1 MALLPSPTIL
11 VVDDREANLYL
22 KRRLLERAGFRL
34 LEAHSGYEALAVAA
48 AHKPALIVLDVKLP
62 DLSGFEVCQR
72 IKRDPALCSILVLQF
87 SAALIS
93 SEDKV
98 RALEGGADG
107 YLIEPVAPE
116 ELLATIR
123 ALLRLHGAEAALQA
137 LNAQLEAR
145 IETRTAEL
153 RQLAAEIV
161 LAEQKERERIAQLL
175 HDDLQQLLYGLQIQ
189 LNLLH
194 TDVLASAAP
203 RLVTAFQES
212 DTLISTIIQLTRQL
226 TVDLSPPVLQ
236 SEGLVEMLHW
246 LGNHMHQ
253 MYGLTVAVEADIQPQ
268 LYSSE
273 LRIFLFQLVRELLFN
288 VVKHAGVTQ
297 AQVKVQSVGDQ
308 LAVQVS
314 DQGQG
319 FDVSSTLAAP
329 HAGGYGLRSIQHRLT
344 LFDGQLVLDSQPGVG
359 THVTIL
365 LPRHPPSLRG

>member
-22 KRRLLERAGFRL
+22 KRRLLERAGFTL

-72 IKRDPALCSILVLQF
+72 IKADPALCSTLVLQF

-98 RALEGGADG
+98 RALEGGADA
-107 YLIEPVAPE
+107 YLIEPIAPE

-123 ALLRLHGAEAALQA
+123 SLLRLHRAEAALQA
-137 LNAQLEAR
+137 LNVQLEAR
-145 IETRTAEL
+145 IETRTAQL

-203 RLVTAFQES
+203 GLVTAFQES
-212 DTLISTIIQLTRQL
+212 ATLITTIIQLTRQL

-236 SEGLVEMLHW
+236 SDGLVEMLHW
-246 LGNHMHQ
+246 LANHMHQ
-253 MYGLTVAVEADIQPQ
+253 MYGLTVAVVADIQPQ

-297 AQVKVQSVGDQ
+297 AQVKVQSIDDQ

-319 FDVSSTLAAP
+319 FDVPSTLAAP

-344 LFDGQLVLDSQPGVG
+344 LFDGQLLLDSQPGVG
-359 THVTIL
+359 TQVTIL